1 MNFRYQLRRT
11 LHALWRYLGDGDP
24 VLLGR
29 RLASAI
35 RNVGASLRGE
45 LTSGLCELSAVVT
58 RADGR
63 VERLGVIC
71 RRKVSAHFVQQIVA
85 AMADATQADQKWV
98 TLATYKYMGCGTGAT
113 AEGASG
119 ADYKLGTEI
128 TDNARTAGVI
138 TDVSVDP
145 AGKFQVVGTYAF
157 TAAGPQAVT
166 EFGLF
171 TGTDRSFTTLGAA
184 PQAANV
190 TPVVCVDNS
199 AFPAAGNIFA
209 QGQVIA
215 YASKGS
221 STNFTTCTQ
230 GNAAITLAAGRGC
243 TAAGMLDR
251 KVFAAIN
258 VYSGDSIQFTY
269 TLTINP
275 ET

>member
-1 MNFRYQLRRT
+1 MNLSYQLRRT
-11 LHALWRYLGDGDP
+11 LHAVRRYLGDGDP

-29 RLASAI
+29 RVVSAL
-35 RNVGASLRGE
+35 RNLGPALRGE
-45 LTSGLCELSAVVT
+45 ITSGLCTLEAVVT

-63 VERLGVIC
+63 VENLGVIC

-85 AMADATQADQKWV
+85 AMADATQTTQKWV
-98 TLATYKYMGCGTGAT
+98 TLATYKYMGCGTGVT

-119 ADYKLGTEI
+119 ADYALGTEI
-128 TDNARTAGVI
+128 VDNARTAGTI
-138 TDVSVDP
+138 TDVSVNP

-171 TGTDRSFTTLGAA
+171 TGTDRNKTTKNGA
-184 PQAANV
+184 QAANA
-190 TPVVCVDNS
+190 TPLLVAS
-199 AFPAAGNIFA
+199 TTGFAGAGNIFA

-215 YASKGS
+215 YTSVDA
-221 STNFTTCTQ
+221 TNFIGCSQ
-230 GNAAITLAAGRGC
+230 GNAAITLANARGI

-258 VYSGDSIQFTY
+258 VYAADSIQFTY